1 MHRDNYTVRTG
12 GSAQGHRNR
21 QSCILH
27 AMDLCR
33 TARSHSSTDDGLER
47 HAGRRAAD
55 WPVWRRWSAAADGS
69 GAGETT
75 FRKIMAR
82 DVLRGGA
89 VVVLLFLSLCGAAV
103 AAEPFPF
110 GRVLLLDAAPM
121 RPGKRMPILTVE
133 ANGEARIDLWCR
145 TVPARVEIADMAVKI
160 EAGPLPEELPA
171 MQGTGQCTPE
181 RIKAD
186 EEMLASIVQV
196 TEWRQDGDTILLIGQ
211 ATLKFRPATN

>member
-1 MHRDNYTVRTG
+1 
-12 GSAQGHRNR
+12 
-21 QSCILH
+21 
-27 AMDLCR
+27 
-33 TARSHSSTDDGLER
+33 
-47 HAGRRAAD
+47 
-55 WPVWRRWSAAADGS
+55 
-69 GAGETT
+69 
-75 FRKIMAR
+75 MAR
-82 DVLRGGA
+82 DVMRGGA
-89 VVVLLFLSLCGAAV
+89 AVALLFLSLCGATV

-110 GRVLLLDAAPM
+110 GQELLLDTAPM